1 MNNFTSLVTGGC
13 GGIGKSIVEKLL
25 KRGDN
30 VVVFDCL
37 SVESEQV
44 KDLKK
49 IDVTYFQIDISN
61 VESIKNAFSKL
72 FDFLKSKNMFLD
84 LLVNNAGVTR
94 DNLAIRMTEQDWDL
108 VLDVNLKGTFFCAQQ
123 AIKHMMK
130 NKKGYIINLS
140 SVVSHSGNPG
150 QANYA
155 VSKAGINALT
165 KTLAQEYSGRNILIN
180 AIAPGFIKTGMTEKL
195 PKEIKEFALSRIS
208 LKRFG
213 ESDDVANL
221 IEFLSSGK
229 ADYITG
235 QIIDLNGGM
244 F

>member
-13 GGIGKSIVEKLL
+13 GGIGKSIVEQLL

-30 VVVFDCL
+30 VIVFDCL
-37 SVESEQV
+37 PIENELV
-44 KDLKK
+44 KDLEKLN
-49 IDVTYFQIDISN
+49 VVYFQVDISN
-61 VESIKNAFSKL
+61 VESIKNAFTNL
-72 FDFLKSKNMFLD
+72 FDFLKSKKITLD
-84 LLVNNAGVTR
+84 LLVNNAGVTH
-94 DNLAIRMTEQDWDL
+94 DNLAIRMTEHDWDF
-108 VLDVNLKGTFFCAQQ
+108 VLNVNLKGTFFCSQQ

-140 SVVSHSGNPG
+140 SIVASSGNPG

-155 VSKAGINALT
+155 ASKAGINVLT
-165 KTLAQEYSGRNILIN
+165 KTLAQEYSARNILIN
-180 AIAPGFIKTGMTEKL
+180 AIAPGFIKTGMAEKL
-195 PKEIKEFALSRIS
+195 SKEIKNFALDRIS

-213 ESDDVANL
+213 SPDDVANL

>member
-1 MNNFTSLVTGGC
+1 M
-13 GGIGKSIVEKLL
+13 
-25 KRGDN
+25 
-30 VVVFDCL
+30 
-37 SVESEQV
+37 
-44 KDLKK
+44 
-49 IDVTYFQIDISN
+49 
-61 VESIKNAFSKL
+61 
-72 FDFLKSKNMFLD
+72 
-84 LLVNNAGVTR
+84 
-94 DNLAIRMTEQDWDL
+94 
-108 VLDVNLKGTFFCAQQ
+108 
-123 AIKHMMK
+123 
-130 NKKGYIINLS
+130 
-140 SVVSHSGNPG
+140 
-150 QANYA
+150 
-155 VSKAGINALT
+155 SKAGINALT

-195 PKEIKEFALSRIS
+195 SEKIKEFALSRIS